1 MGWVWSVV
9 LSRKHI
15 EKEMLVYGWLSPF
28 SPFIQSVLPAHW
40 IVQATF
46 RSGLT
51 LSGNPVET
59 A

>member
-1 MGWVWSVV
+1 MWSVV

-15 EKEMLVYGWLSPF
+15 EKEMLAYGWLSPF
-28 SPFIQSVLPAHW
+28 FPFIQSVLPAHW